1 MTALKDIAKIETTG
15 LWRAE
20 KDAQRIEVFVS
31 VGDDS
36 LIISDVANTALSH
49 WSLAAVRRRNPGKTP
64 ALYAPGNDT
73 PEELE
78 IEDATMIDAIE
89 RIRTAIERARPHPGR
104 LRFLTLAVVAVTLV
118 VLSLFWVPKALR
130 DHTLSVLPRPQQ
142 VAIGQG
148 MLARVIAL
156 TGPAC
161 TEPLGLE
168 ALEALNARVLPN
180 VGARL
185 IVLPNLPQPTM
196 HLPGGHIIVS
206 ADLLDPALSSEAIAG
221 HVLTA
226 FMRANMRDSLREYLI
241 FAGFQETFRL
251 LTQGETNPETLRRY
265 MDLRLTREAAQI
277 DDQTLLEWFSQLRLP
292 TTPYART
299 LDPASP
305 QVQRLI
311 DADPYMDTPAPEVL
325 SDTDWLTLT
334 NICQ

>member
-1 MTALKDIAKIETTG
+1 MTALKDIEKLETTG
-15 LWRAE
+15 LWRADA
-20 KDAQRIEVFVS
+20 DAQRIEVFVS

-36 LIISDVANTALSH
+36 LIISDIANTALSH

-64 ALYAPGNDT
+64 ALYAPGQDT

-78 IEDATMIDAIE
+78 IDDTTMIDAIE
-89 RIRTAIERARPHPGR
+89 RIRAAIDRARPHPGR

-130 DHTLSVLPRPQQ
+130 DHTLSVLPGPQQ

-148 MLARVIAL
+148 MLSRVIAL

-161 TEPLGLE
+161 TEPMGLE
-168 ALEALNARVLPN
+168 ALDTLNARVLPN
-180 VGARL
+180 VGAQL
-185 IVLPNLPQPTM
+185 VVLPNLPQPTM
-196 HLPGGHIIVS
+196 HLPGGLIIVS
-206 ADLLDPALSSEAIAG
+206 ADLLDPTISSEAVAG

-251 LTQGETNPETLRRY
+251 LTRGETNPETLRRY
-265 MDLRLTREAAQI
+265 MDLKLTRDALEI

-292 TTPYART
+292 TTPYANT
-299 LDPASP
+299 LGPTNP
-305 QVQRLI
+305 QKQRLI
-311 DADPYMDTPAPEVL
+311 EADPYTGTRAPEVL
-325 SDTDWLTLT
+325 SDTDWLTLA

>member
-1 MTALKDIAKIETTG
+1 
-15 LWRAE
+15 
-20 KDAQRIEVFVS
+20 
-31 VGDDS
+31 
-36 LIISDVANTALSH
+36 
-49 WSLAAVRRRNPGKTP
+49 
-64 ALYAPGNDT
+64 
-73 PEELE
+73 
-78 IEDATMIDAIE
+78 
-89 RIRTAIERARPHPGR
+89 
-104 LRFLTLAVVAVTLV
+104 
-118 VLSLFWVPKALR
+118 
-130 DHTLSVLPRPQQ
+130 
-142 VAIGQG
+142 
-148 MLARVIAL
+148 MLARITAL

-161 TEPLGLE
+161 TEPLGLA

-206 ADLLDPALSSEAIAG
+206 ADLLDPGISSEAVAG

-241 FAGFQETFRL
+241 FAGFQETFGL
-251 LTQGETNPETLRRY
+251 LTRGETNPETLRRY
-265 MDLRLTREAAQI
+265 MDLRLTREATQI
-277 DDQTLLEWFSQLRLP
+277 DDQTLLEWFSQLELP

-311 DADPYMDTPAPEVL
+311 DADPYVDTPAPEVL